1 MNSGQKDRT
10 RRLINKAQRAYAER
24 NSSPTADLRKPQLVG
39 VEDDGFIE
47 SAKLNVPLEVLVD
60 EWDNKRDG
68 DELILYWRRQA
79 GGGQVEL
86 ASRNFPDMS
95 GVTFPIA
102 LEIPVDELN
111 KTDVFFVNYDV
122 FNPQTGASPSLDSN
136 LVLDVTPPYGRF
148 NPTAPVLTDE
158 LITDEFLASEGAVK
172 CTFPLYPIDYKPG
185 DKIGWAWLKDIP
197 SNPEDFHPVGGG
209 EIDIANPVFNIP
221 ASLVTGAGDGVF
233 HAVYVLQDR
242 AGNVSKLSYYKDSV
256 VLVGPLPA
264 NLKPPTVPKADDDG
278 FVGRMDAFEGVAVH
292 IERYDDWKTDDE
304 IVVTWG
310 TRTLLPYRPAS
321 WPVDI
326 HVPWPVMRDEYAA
339 ATGEVPTVVKY
350 HVLRQKV
357 VFPSPPAAE
366 PAVSIMVDFSVV
378 GPTPD
383 PETDP
388 PNPINPKLGTI
399 TVRGAVSADDN
410 ILTPEDFNA
419 DASGTFN
426 LYLEAQPEHNVI
438 VNWAGVDIDPPYEVG
453 TNSPGDPWPLTIP
466 WAAVEAGSNGTKE
479 VYYSIGQ
486 PGTNNRQYSR
496 ITTVEVSAIVA
507 QLPMPDYPNKVYIDF
522 PGLTP
527 YYTIRCGDLTPD
539 NELLVRIPPDDRYFI
554 DGTVM
559 HLEYTAVRGRYEDGV
574 NAPITGVDYTETVR
588 WSRTDAVN
596 GKNWRIPYD
605 PYLSGTYLGDG
616 LDNFSRA
623 RVSYTVEGLA
633 EESPVGEVV
642 LAMFLPG
649 GTCNIP

>member
-10 RRLINKAQRAYAER
+10 RRLISKAQQVYAER
-24 NSSPTADLRKPQLVG
+24 NPSPAAELQKPELVG

-47 SAKLNVPLEVLVD
+47 SAKLTVPLRVLVY
-60 EWDNKRDG
+60 EWENKANNDT
-68 DELILYWRRQA
+68 LILYWRRQT
-79 GGGQVEL
+79 GGGRVEL
-86 ASRNFPDMS
+86 ASDIYPDI
-95 GVTFPIA
+95 GAVTFPVE
-102 LEIPVDELN
+102 LEIAVEDLN
-111 KTDVFFVNYDV
+111 TTDVFFVNYEV
-122 FNPQTGASPSLDSN
+122 VNVQSGPSPSLDSN

-158 LITDEFLASEGAVK
+158 LITDEFLAREGGVK

-185 DKIGWAWLKDIP
+185 DKIGWAWLKDMP

-209 EIDIANPVFNIP
+209 EVDIANPVFTIP
-221 ASLVTGAGDGVF
+221 AALVTRAGDGVF

-242 AGNVSKLSYYKDSV
+242 AGNVSKLSYYKDSM
-256 VLVGPLPA
+256 VLVGPLPT
-264 NLKPPTVPKADDDG
+264 NLKLPTVPKADDDG

-292 IERYDDWKTDDE
+292 IERYDDWKTNDE

-310 TRTLLPYRPAS
+310 ARPPLLYRPAS

-326 HVPWPVMRDEYAA
+326 HVPWPVMRDEYAG
-339 ATGEVPTVVKY
+339 ATGEVATVVKY
-350 HVLRQKV
+350 HVLREKV
-357 VFPSPPAAE
+357 VFPTLPAAE
-366 PAVSIMVDFSVV
+366 PEVSIMVDFSVV

-383 PETDP
+383 PDPDP
-388 PNPINPKLGTI
+388 PNPINSKLDTI
-399 TVRGAVSADDN
+399 TVRGAVSADPN
-410 ILTPEDFNA
+410 KLTPEDFNA
-419 DASGTFN
+419 DASGTFD
-426 LYLEAQPEHNVI
+426 LYVEAEPEHNVI

-453 TNSPGDPWPLTIP
+453 TNIPGDPWALTIP
-466 WAAVEAGSNGTKE
+466 WAVVDAGGNGTKE
-479 VYYSIGQ
+479 VYYSVGK

-496 ITTVEVSAIVA
+496 VTTVEVSAIVA
-507 QLPMPDYPNKVYIDF
+507 QLPMPDFPNKVYIDL

-539 NELLVRIPPDDRYFI
+539 NELLVEIPPDERYFTE
-554 DGTVM
+554 GTRIHVQ
-559 HLEYTAVRGRYEDGV
+559 YTAVRGRYEDGV
-574 NAPITGVDYTETVR
+574 NDPISGVDYEDDLT

-596 GKNWRIPYD
+596 GKKWRIPYD
-605 PYLSGTYLGDG
+605 PYLSDTYLGDG

-623 RVSYTVEGLA
+623 RVSYTVDGLT

-649 GTCNIP
+649 GTCDIR